1 MRRVPQREL
10 DLLAQVPLFA
20 DCTKPELRELAILG
34 TTVDVA
40 PGHALIREG
49 ASGREFFIVIEG
61 EAECSVR
68 GVSTAVLG
76 PGDYFGEL
84 ALIDGGPRTAT
95 VRATTPLRV
104 IVMNNLEFNR
114 VLLTSPRIAVKL
126 LRNIVGRLRDVHAMA
141 IY

>member
-1 MRRVPQREL
+1 MRRLPQREL

-20 DCTKPELRELAILG
+20 DCTKAELREVAMLG

-40 PGHALIREG
+40 PGHSLIKEG

-68 GVSTAVLG
+68 GVTAGVLG
-76 PGDYFGEL
+76 PGDYFGEM

-95 VRATTPLRV
+95 VRAASALRV
-104 IVMNNLEFNR
+104 LVINNYEFSR

-126 LRNIVGRLRDVHAMA
+126 LRNITRRLRDLQAMA
-141 IY
+141 VY